1 MKLRAVVFDAV
12 ESVRELLAVALRD
25 RGYEV
30 LSFAEPTNCPLYPD
44 PDNQC
49 SCTQEYPCGD
59 LLIIDQNMPGMTGL
73 EFIERQEA
81 RGCKGVIQNKAL
93 LAQSL
98 SPVELARA
106 RELGCQ
112 VFYKP
117 FRFRDFSQW
126 LDSREEQISSDR
138 RLAETSPFLP
148 DATGSSQRH
157 S

>member
-12 ESVRELLAVALRD
+12 ESIRELLAVALRD

-30 LSFAEPTNCPLYPD
+30 FCYDEPTNCPLYSLD
-44 PDNQC
+44 DLC
-49 SCTQEYPCGD
+49 RCTHESACGD
-59 LLIIDQNMPGMTGL
+59 LLIIDQHLPHMTGL

-93 LAQSL
+93 LADSL
-98 SPVELARA
+98 STAEQAKA
-106 RELGCQ
+106 RELGCK

-126 LDSREEQISSDR
+126 LDSREEQIASNRRSS
-138 RLAETSPFLP
+138 EVSPSVADIFDP
-148 DATGSSQRH
+148 PQRTP
-157 S
+157 

>member
-1 MKLRAVVFDAV
+1 MKLRAVIFDAV

-30 LSFAEPTNCPLYPD
+30 LSFAEPSNCPLYLD
-44 PDNQC
+44 PDNRC

-59 LLIIDQNMPGMTGL
+59 LLIIDQHMPDMTGL

-81 RGCKGVIQNKAL
+81 RGCKGVVQNKAL

-98 SPVELARA
+98 SPAERAKA
-106 RELGCQ
+106 RELGCR

-126 LDSREEQISSDR
+126 LDSREKQISSDR
-138 RLAETSPFLP
+138 RLVEASASLTDAAE
-148 DATGSSQRH
+148 SSQRP